1 MEKDLLLLK
10 VESLERHLN
19 TLTEKVRDLEG
30 VIMGIQNSANTNSPY
45 SGNAFRSP
53 FGSPFKYQ
61 PTTPIIHSP
70 TVVGQSP
77 VQNNNSIEQKLDR
90 LLELFN
96 NNFSRLNFRLE
107 ALENE
112 RRE

>member
-1 MEKDLLLLK
+1 MEKELLLRI
-10 VESLERHLN
+10 EALERIVRTLDAKVSQLEMSFANMPNN
-19 TLTEKVRDLEG
+19 TQVNG
-30 VIMGIQNSANTNSPY
+30 PY

-53 FGSPFKYQ
+53 FGNPFQYQ
-61 PTTPIIHSP
+61 PAVPVMNQPIL
-70 TVVGQSP
+70 GQSP

>member
-1 MEKDLLLLK
+1 MERELLLR
-10 VESLERHLN
+10 VEALERTVRTLDAKVSQLEMSLANMSNN
-19 TLTEKVRDLEG
+19 TQVNG
-30 VIMGIQNSANTNSPY
+30 PY

-53 FGSPFKYQ
+53 FGNPFQYQ
-61 PTTPIIHSP
+61 PAVPVMNPPTP
-70 TVVGQSP
+70 GQSP
-77 VQNNNSIEQKLDR
+77 VQNINSVEQKLDR
-90 LLELFN
+90 LLELLN

>member
-1 MEKDLLLLK
+1 MEKDILLR
-10 VESLERHLN
+10 VEALERTVR
-19 TLTEKVRDLEG
+19 TLDVKVSQLE
-30 VIMGIQNSANTNSPY
+30 VLIANMQVNGPY

-53 FGSPFKYQ
+53 FGNPFQYQ
-61 PTTPIIHSP
+61 PAVPVMNQP
-70 TVVGQSP
+70 TLGQSP
-77 VQNNNSIEQKLDR
+77 VQANNSIEQKLDR
-90 LLELFN
+90 LLELLN

>member
-1 MEKDLLLLK
+1 MEKELLLR
-10 VESLERHLN
+10 VEALERIVRTLDAKVSQLEMSLANN
-19 TLTEKVRDLEG
+19 TQVNG
-30 VIMGIQNSANTNSPY
+30 PY

-53 FGSPFKYQ
+53 FGSPFQYQ
-61 PTTPIIHSP
+61 PVGSVMNPP
-70 TVVGQSP
+70 TLGQSP
-77 VQNNNSIEQKLDR
+77 VQANNSVEQKLDR
-90 LLELFN
+90 LLELIN

>member
-1 MEKDLLLLK
+1 MEKDILLR
-10 VESLERHLN
+10 VEALERTVRTLDAKISQLEVLIANMPNN
-19 TLTEKVRDLEG
+19 TQVNG
-30 VIMGIQNSANTNSPY
+30 PY
-45 SGNAFRSP
+45 NGNAFQRP
-53 FGSPFKYQ
+53 FGKPFNYF
-61 PTTPIIHSP
+61 SFDP
-70 TVVGQSP
+70 TVPMPQP
-77 VQNNNSIEQKLDR
+77 QMIVQNVNAIEQKLDR

>member
-1 MEKDLLLLK
+1 MEKEILLR
-10 VESLERHLN
+10 VEALERTVR
-19 TLTEKVRDLEG
+19 TLDVKVSQLE
-30 VIMGIQNSANTNSPY
+30 VLIANMQVNGPY

-53 FGSPFKYQ
+53 FGNPFQYQ
-61 PTTPIIHSP
+61 PAVPVMNQPIL
-70 TVVGQSP
+70 GQSP

-112 RRE
+112 RKE

>member
-1 MEKDLLLLK
+1 MERELLLRI
-10 VESLERHLN
+10 EALERTVRTLDVKVSQLEMSLANN
-19 TLTEKVRDLEG
+19 TQVNG
-30 VIMGIQNSANTNSPY
+30 PY

-53 FGSPFKYQ
+53 FGNSFQCQ
-61 PTTPIIHSP
+61 PVVSVMNPPTP
-70 TVVGQSP
+70 GQSP

-90 LLELFN
+90 LLELIN

>member
-1 MEKDLLLLK
+1 MERELLLR
-10 VESLERHLN
+10 VEALERTVRTLDAKVSQLEMSLANMHNN
-19 TLTEKVRDLEG
+19 TQVNG
-30 VIMGIQNSANTNSPY
+30 PY
-45 SGNAFRSP
+45 NGNAFRSP
-53 FGSPFKYQ
+53 FGNSFQCQ
-61 PTTPIIHSP
+61 PVVSVMNPPTPD
-70 TVVGQSP
+70 QSP

-90 LLELFN
+90 LLELIN

>member
-1 MEKDLLLLK
+1 M
-10 VESLERHLN
+10 N
-19 TLTEKVRDLEG
+19 
-30 VIMGIQNSANTNSPY
+30 P
-45 SGNAFRSP
+45 
-53 FGSPFKYQ
+53 
-61 PTTPIIHSP
+61 PTP
-70 TVVGQSP
+70 GQSP

-90 LLELFN
+90 LLELIN

>member
-1 MEKDLLLLK
+1 MEKELLLR
-10 VESLERHLN
+10 VEALERTVR
-19 TLTEKVRDLEG
+19 TLDAKVSQLE
-30 VIMGIQNSANTNSPY
+30 MSLANMPNNAQVNGPY

-53 FGSPFKYQ
+53 FGNPFQYQ
-61 PTTPIIHSP
+61 PVVPVMNPPTP
-70 TVVGQSP
+70 GQSP
-77 VQNNNSIEQKLDR
+77 VQANNSVEQKLDR
-90 LLELFN
+90 LLELIN

>member
-1 MEKDLLLLK
+1 MEKDVLLR
-10 VESLERHLN
+10 VEALERTVRTLDAKVSQLEMSLANN
-19 TLTEKVRDLEG
+19 TQVNG
-30 VIMGIQNSANTNSPY
+30 PY

-53 FGSPFKYQ
+53 VGNPFQYQ
-61 PTTPIIHSP
+61 PVVSVMNPPIP
-70 TVVGQSP
+70 GQSP
-77 VQNNNSIEQKLDR
+77 VQNNNSVEQKLDR
-90 LLELFN
+90 LLELIN

>member
-1 MEKDLLLLK
+1 MEKDLLLRL
-10 VESLERHLN
+10 EALERTVR
-19 TLTEKVRDLEG
+19 TLDVKVSQLE
-30 VIMGIQNSANTNSPY
+30 VLIANMQVNGPY

-53 FGSPFKYQ
+53 AGNPFQYQ
-61 PTTPIIHSP
+61 PAVSVMNPP
-70 TVVGQSP
+70 TLGQSP
-77 VQNNNSIEQKLDR
+77 VQHVQNINSIEQKLDR